1 VALNQDIA
9 ILRQVPLFA
18 VLDAEALRLVAFSA
32 ESRVYRAGDVL
43 FQRGDASDGGYVV
56 LSGSVALDSRDDGS
70 PDGYVV
76 GPGVLIGELAL
87 VVETERPATA
97 VVREAASLMKV
108 TRRVFRRVL
117 EEFPDAAVTL
127 RAMVLDRLQKTSGR
141 LGSIRH
147 MMLAIDNDPLR
158 RRD

>member
-1 VALNQDIA
+1 MALNQDIA

-43 FQRGDASDGGYVV
+43 FQRGEASDGGYVV

-70 PDGYVV
+70 PDGYVA

-97 VVREAASLMKV
+97 VVREAASVMKV
-108 TRRVFRRVL
+108 TRRVFRRARSKASRSPSSTSTPRCRSR
-117 EEFPDAAVTL
+117 FPSVRRSCPNTP
-127 RAMVLDRLQKTSGR
+127 TC
-141 LGSIRH
+141 
-147 MMLAIDNDPLR
+147 AICW
-158 RRD
+158 